1 MIEVMKD
8 ERNINLINEL
18 LEVWESSVRGTHS
31 FLSNDEILEIK
42 EYVPNALKNVSHLI
56 IYREKDNKLVAFMG
70 IEENKLEMLFV
81 DYKYRG
87 KGIGKKMLLYG
98 MDNYGVNELAV
109 NEDNPQAKG
118 FYEYFGFSV
127 YQRNELDDQGR
138 PYPVLYMKLE
148 K

>member
-1 MIEVMKD
+1 MIEVMKE
-8 ERNINLINEL
+8 ERNSNLINEL

-42 EYVPNALKNVSHLI
+42 EYVPSALKNVSHLI
-56 IYREKDNKLVAFMG
+56 IYREKDDKLVAFIG
-70 IEENKLEMLFV
+70 IEENRLEMLFV

-98 MDNYGVNELAV
+98 IDNYGVNELAV

-118 FYEYFGFSV
+118 FYEHLGFSV

-138 PYPVLYMKLE
+138 SYPVLYMKLE